1 MGAVWNA
8 LPALEGFF
16 TIGVLIGVG
25 WVLARF
31 GVLTVEHRK
40 MMSLLALYVA
50 SPALMFVTMVNADL
64 KRVFAWS
71 VVGSYGAIVGVALI
85 YILATIVFFHHHT
98 LAERTIGALL
108 SCYSN
113 AGNLGIPVA
122 AYALGDVTWVVPILL
137 IQMVLLQPIGLGI
150 LDWSKARDSGEH
162 PSALKLVTLPVRNP
176 LTVGVLLGLV
186 VNLVH
191 TSAPSFAIPGF
202 VMNPVQMLGNVAVP
216 MMLLAF
222 GISMCLDPRPVK
234 SSETIES
241 WFVIVVKTLVQPLI
255 AYALSA
261 GVLHLD
267 PVAVRAVTVVACL
280 PPAQNIFVFASKYD
294 VRMVFARDTIF
305 RATLV
310 SVVTI
315 LIAAT
320 VLA

>member
-1 MGAVWNA
+1 MTAVWNA

-16 TIGVLIGVG
+16 TIGVLIAVG
-25 WVLARF
+25 WGLARV
-31 GVLTVEHRK
+31 GVLTVDHRK

-64 KRVFAWS
+64 SRVFALS
-71 VVGSYGAIVGVALI
+71 VIGSYGAILSVALI
-85 YILATIVFFHHHT
+85 YIVATIMFFRHT
-98 LAERTIGALL
+98 LAERTIGTLL

-122 AYALGDVTWVVPILL
+122 AYALGDVTWMVPILL

-150 LDWSKARDSGEH
+150 LDWSKAKDSGVR
-162 PSALKLVTLPVRNP
+162 PSALKLITLPVRNP
-176 LTVGVLLGLV
+176 LTVGVILGLI

-191 TSAPSFAIPGF
+191 TSTPVFSIPSF
-202 VMNPVQMLGNVAVP
+202 VMYPIQMLGNVAVP

-222 GISMCLDPRPVK
+222 GISMCLDPKPAK
-234 SSETIES
+234 GSETTES
-241 WFVIVVKTLVQPLI
+241 WFIIVIKTIVQPLI
-255 AYALSA
+255 AYAISA
-261 GVLHLD
+261 WILHLD
-267 PVAVRAVTVVACL
+267 LLAVRAVTVVACL

-305 RATLV
+305 RATMV
-310 SVVTI
+310 SVITI

>member
-1 MGAVWNA
+1 MGAIWNA

-16 TIGVLIGVG
+16 TIGVLIALG
-25 WVLARF
+25 WVLARV

-64 KRVFAWS
+64 RRVFALS
-71 VVGSYGAIVGVALI
+71 VIGSYGAILGVALI
-85 YILATIVFFHHHT
+85 YILATILFFRHT
-98 LAERTIGALL
+98 LAERTIGTLL

-150 LDWSKARDSGEH
+150 LDWSKAKDSGAR
-162 PSALKLVTLPVRNP
+162 PSAFKLVTLPVRNP

-191 TSAPSFAIPGF
+191 TSAPAFSIPSFVIY
-202 VMNPVQMLGNVAVP
+202 PVQMLGNVAVP

-222 GISMCLDPRPVK
+222 GISMCLDPRPAK
-234 SSETIES
+234 GSETVES
-241 WFVIVVKTLVQPLI
+241 WFVVVIKTIVQPLI

-261 GVLHLD
+261 WILHLD
-267 PVAVRAVTVVACL
+267 PIAVRAVTVVACL

-305 RATLV
+305 SATMV
-310 SVVTI
+310 SVITI

>member
-1 MGAVWNA
+1 MATLWNA
-8 LPALEGFF
+8 LPTLQGFF
-16 TIGVLIGVG
+16 TIGVLIGLG

-31 GVLTVEHRK
+31 GVLTVDHRK

-50 SPALMFVTMVNADL
+50 SPALMFGTMVNADL

-71 VVGSYGAIVGVALI
+71 VIGSYGAIISVALV
-85 YILATIVFFHHHT
+85 YILATILFFRHS
-98 LAERTIGALL
+98 LAERTIGTLL

-137 IQMVLLQPIGLGI
+137 IQMAVLQPIGLAI
-150 LDWSKARDSGEH
+150 LDWSKAKDSGVR
-162 PSALKLVTLPVRNP
+162 PSALKLVTLPFRNP
-176 LTVGVLLGLV
+176 LTVGVLLGLA

-191 TSAPSFAIPGF
+191 GSAPGFAIPGF
-202 VMNPVQMLGNVAVP
+202 VMYPIQMLGNVAVP
-216 MMLLAF
+216 MMLLAL
-222 GISMCLDPRPVK
+222 GISMCLDPKPAK
-234 SSETIES
+234 GSENIES
-241 WFVIVVKTLVQPLI
+241 WFVIFVKTILQPFL
-255 AYALSA
+255 AYALTSW
-261 GVLHLD
+261 VLGLD
-267 PVAVRAVTVVACL
+267 TLTVRAVTVVACL

>member
-1 MGAVWNA
+1 MTTLWNA
-8 LPALEGFF
+8 LPALQGFF
-16 TIGVLIGVG
+16 TIGVLIAVG
-25 WVLARF
+25 WVLARV

-64 KRVFAWS
+64 KRVFALS
-71 VVGSYGAIVGVALI
+71 VIGSYGAILGVALI
-85 YILATIVFFHHHT
+85 YILATVLVFRHT
-98 LAERTIGALL
+98 LAERTIGTLL

-122 AYALGDVTWVVPILL
+122 AYALGDITWVVPILL
-137 IQMVLLQPIGLGI
+137 IQMVVLQPVGLGI
-150 LDWSKARDSGEH
+150 LDWCKARDSGVR
-162 PSALKLVTLPVRNP
+162 PSALKLVTLPIRNP

-186 VNLVH
+186 ANLVH
-191 TSAPSFAIPGF
+191 ACVPVFAIPDF
-202 VMNPVQMLGNVAVP
+202 VMYPVQMLGNVAVP

-222 GISMCLDPRPVK
+222 GISMCLDPKPAK
-234 SSETIES
+234 GSETTES
-241 WFVIVVKTLVQPLI
+241 WFVIVIKTIVQPFI
-255 AYALSA
+255 AYALTSW
-261 GVLHLD
+261 VLGLD
-267 PVAVRAVTVVACL
+267 TMTVRAVTVVACL

-310 SVVTI
+310 SVITI

>member
-1 MGAVWNA
+1 MSTVWNA

-16 TIGVLIGVG
+16 TIGVLIGLG
-25 WVLARF
+25 WVLARV
-31 GVLTVEHRK
+31 GILTVQHRK

-50 SPALMFVTMVNADL
+50 SPALMFTTMAGADL
-64 KRVFAWS
+64 KRVFALS
-71 VVGSYGAIVGVALI
+71 VIGSYGAIVGVALI
-85 YILATIVFFHHHT
+85 YILATILVFRHS
-98 LAERTIGALL
+98 LAERTIGTLL

-137 IQMVLLQPIGLGI
+137 IQMVVLQPVGLGI
-150 LDWSKARDSGEH
+150 LDWNQARDSGV
-162 PSALKLVTLPVRNP
+162 PDSVAKLITLPIRNP

-186 VNLVH
+186 VNLVAS
-191 TSAPSFAIPGF
+191 SAPSLAVPGF
-202 VMNPVQMLGNVAVP
+202 IITPVQMLGNCAVP

-222 GISMCLDPRPVK
+222 GISMCLDPKPAKGADRQ
-234 SSETIES
+234 ES
-241 WFVIVVKTLVQPLI
+241 WFIVVVKTVVQPFI

-261 GVLHLD
+261 WALGLD

-280 PPAQNIFVFASKYD
+280 PAAQNIFVFAAKYN

-310 SVVTI
+310 SIVTI

>member
-1 MGAVWNA
+1 MDAILDA

-16 TIGVLIGVG
+16 AIGVLIGVG
-25 WVLARF
+25 WLLARW
-31 GVLTVEHRK
+31 GVLTVEHRE
-40 MMSLLALYVA
+40 MMSLLAFYVA
-50 SPALMFVTMVNADL
+50 SPALMFVTMAGADL
-64 KRVFAWS
+64 SRVFAVS
-71 VVGSYGAIVGVALI
+71 VVASYGAIAGVALI
-85 YILATIVFFHHHT
+85 YILATIVFFRHP
-98 LAERTIGALL
+98 LAERTIGTLL

-137 IQMVLLQPIGLGI
+137 IQMVVLQPVGLGI
-150 LDWSKARDSGEH
+150 LDWVKAKDSGVR
-162 PSALKLVTLPVRNP
+162 PSVTGLVTLPFRNP

-191 TSAPSFAIPGF
+191 ASAPGF
-202 VMNPVQMLGNVAVP
+202 VIPDFVIRPVDMLGDVAVP

-222 GISMCLDPRPVK
+222 GISLRLDPKPVAG
-234 SSETIES
+234 SETVES
-241 WFVIVVKTLVQPLI
+241 WFIVVVKILLQPFL

-261 GVLHLD
+261 WVLRLD
-267 PVAVRAVTVVACL
+267 PVSVRAITVVACL
-280 PPAQNIFVFASKYD
+280 PPAQNIFVFASKYN

-305 RATLV
+305 RATAA